1 MASRPVHPSVTP
13 LASALT
19 GASRALQST
28 LSTISTHPPPP
39 NAPPKGVAAQY
50 ARCQSA
56 ADRATLAGA
65 TIQASLIS
73 LADAMLILRAAAQT
87 IAGNKDFDANV
98 PVPIDLLDLMDH
110 GEVNPEVYGRELL
123 RRTLALRRGVRRRR
137 VVMAQVKEVL
147 ERGIEERERAM
158 EGELK
163 INIKRKRDEPA
174 INP

>member
-1 MASRPVHPSVTP
+1 M
-13 LASALT
+13 
-19 GASRALQST
+19 
-28 LSTISTHPPPP
+28 
-39 NAPPKGVAAQY
+39 
-50 ARCQSA
+50 
-56 ADRATLAGA
+56 
-65 TIQASLIS
+65 
-73 LADAMLILRAAAQT
+73 
-87 IAGNKDFDANV
+87 